1 MRSLFDRTLLLISS
15 IIFVGSV
22 GFFLAAHAG
31 FSAVMI
37 DWLVASV
44 MRG

>member
-1 MRSLFDRTLLLISS
+1 MWQLLDRALLLISS

-22 GFFLAAHAG
+22 GFFLVAHAG

-37 DWLVASV
+37 DLLVASV
-44 MRG
+44 IRG